1 MIAAKTDGN
10 QAEIVEGLRAIG
22 CSVKPAHMVGKG
34 FPDLVVGFR
43 GLSFL
48 IEIKDPSKPPS
59 KRKLTPDQVKF
70 HAEWRGQICVV
81 ETVEEAIHI
90 VTRT

>member
-22 CSVKPAHMVGKG
+22 CSVRPTHTAGKG
-34 FPDLVVGFR
+34 FTDLVVGFR
-43 GLSFL
+43 GLNFL
-48 IEIKDPSKPPS
+48 IEIKDPKQIPS

-70 HAEWRGQICVV
+70 HSEWRGQICVV